1 MQTGLNSPQLAPTG
15 QHIIQ
20 VVRNWGP
27 VGGME
32 SYVWHL
38 SHALAQNNY
47 RVTIVC
53 EKSHAVTVASN
64 IDVIETGL
72 LPPKP
77 RWILYWRFANKV
89 EAVVQSIQGQCIV
102 HSHERCI
109 SHDLTTFHSMPFAGI
124 KDKSIW
130 RRLSIRVWAYLR
142 MEARELGVP
151 LNPAVSIV
159 PVSAVIAKAISKH
172 YPSVVNQIASPI
184 APGVMA
190 MPQRPQRVVTVDGG
204 TIGFIGKEWGRKGF
218 TLFMQIATQLLKQ
231 RPHLRLVVLGPEQA
245 EVADQC
251 RNYPGAIAFL
261 GWQSSESFFQDLDLL
276 IHPASSEAYGMVIA
290 EAMVCHL
297 PVLVSDACGAAVDVS
312 ERHGTV
318 LSLHHSVNQWA
329 QAADALLRNTHPMAG
344 YLRPWSQVAAEYE
357 TQYHAIA
364 LKKYQTTIKTIT
376 T

>member
-1 MQTGLNSPQLAPTG
+1 MQTGLNPPQPAPTR

-38 SHALAQNNY
+38 SHALAQRNY
-47 RVTIVC
+47 RITIVC
-53 EKSHAVTVASN
+53 EKAHEVTTASN
-64 IDVIETGL
+64 IEVIETGL

-77 RWILYWRFANKV
+77 RWVLYWRFANKV
-89 EAVVQSIQGQCIV
+89 EAVVQSIQSQGQCIV

-142 MEARELGVP
+142 MEARELGAPPYPPVH
-151 LNPAVSIV
+151 IV
-159 PVSAVIAKAISKH
+159 PVSTVIANAIAH
-172 YPSVVNQIASPI
+172 YYPSLVSQINTPI
-184 APGVMA
+184 SPGVMA
-190 MPQRPQRVVTVDGG
+190 MPQRPERIVPMDGG
-204 TIGFIGKEWGRKGF
+204 TIGFMGKEWGRKGF
-218 TLFMQIATQLLKQ
+218 VLFMQIATQLQKQ
-231 RPHLRLVVLGPEQA
+231 RPHLRLIVLGPEHA

-251 RNYPGAIAFL
+251 RNYPGAIEFL
-261 GWQSSESFFQDLDLL
+261 GWQSSASFFQDLDLL

-290 EAMVCHL
+290 EAMACHV

-312 ERHGTV
+312 ERYGTV
-318 LSLHHSVNQWA
+318 LSLHHSVSQWA
-329 QAADALLRNTHPMAG
+329 QAGDALLRNTQSMTG
-344 YLRPWSQVAAEYE
+344 YLRPWAQVAAEYE
-357 TQYHAIA
+357 TQYQAVS
-364 LKKYQTTIKTIT
+364 LKKYQTTTKI
-376 T
+376 

>member
-1 MQTGLNSPQLAPTG
+1 MQTGLNPPQPAPTS

-38 SHALAQNNY
+38 SHALAEHNY
-47 RVTIVC
+47 RITIVC
-53 EKSHAVTVASN
+53 EKAHEVTTASN
-64 IDVIETGL
+64 IEVIETGL

-77 RWILYWRFANKV
+77 RWILYWRFANNV
-89 EAVVQSIQGQCIV
+89 EAVVQSILSRSQCIV

-124 KDKSIW
+124 KDKSIL

-142 MEARELGVP
+142 MEARELGAQPYPPVH
-151 LNPAVSIV
+151 IV
-159 PVSAVIAKAISKH
+159 PVSTVIADAIARH
-172 YPSVVNQIASPI
+172 YPSLVSQITTPI
-184 APGVMA
+184 SPGVIA
-190 MPQRPQRVVTVDGG
+190 MLQRPQRIVPMDGG

-218 TLFMQIATQLLKQ
+218 ALFLEIAKQLKLQ
-231 RPHLRLVVLGPEQA
+231 RPNLRVLVLGPEEA
-245 EVADQC
+245 EVGHLCQD
-251 RNYPGAIAFL
+251 YLGGIEFL
-261 GWQSSESFFQDLDLL
+261 GWQPSAQFFQELDLL

-290 EAMVCHL
+290 EAMACDV

-318 LSLHHSVNQWA
+318 LSLHHSVSQWA
-329 QAADALLRNTHPMAG
+329 QAGDALLRNTQSMTG
-344 YLRPWSQVAAEYE
+344 YLRPWAQVAAEYE
-357 TQYHAIA
+357 TQYQAIS
-364 LKKYQTTIKTIT
+364 LKKYQTIKP
-376 T
+376 

>member
-1 MQTGLNSPQLAPTG
+1 MQTGLNPPQPAPTS
-15 QHIIQ
+15 QHVIQ

-38 SHALAQNNY
+38 SHALAENNH

-53 EKSHAVTVASN
+53 EKSHAVTAASN
-64 IDVIETGL
+64 IEVIETGL

-89 EAVVQSIQGQCIV
+89 EAVVQSILSRTQCIV

-130 RRLSIRVWAYLR
+130 RRLSIRVWAYLC
-142 MEARELGVP
+142 MEARELGAP
-151 LNPAVSIV
+151 PNPAVCIV
-159 PVSAVIAKAISKH
+159 PVSAVISRAISKH
-172 YPSVVNQIASPI
+172 YPSVVNQIVAPI
-184 APGVMA
+184 SPGVMA
-190 MPQRPQRVVTVDGG
+190 MPTRPKRIVAVDGG

-218 TLFMQIATQLLKQ
+218 ALFMQIATQLQKQ

-261 GWQSSESFFQDLDLL
+261 GWQSSESFFQELDLL

-290 EAMVCHL
+290 EAMACHV

-318 LSLHHSVNQWA
+318 LSLHNSVIEWA
-329 QAADALLRNTHPMAG
+329 QAGDALLRNTQSMTG
-344 YLRPWSQVAAEYE
+344 YLRQWAQVAAEYE
-357 TQYHAIA
+357 TQYQAIS
-364 LKKYQTTIKTIT
+364 LKKYQTTTKI
-376 T
+376 

>member
-1 MQTGLNSPQLAPTG
+1 MQTGLNPPQPAPIG

-38 SHALAQNNY
+38 SHALALLNY
-47 RVTIVC
+47 RITIVC
-53 EKSHAVTVASN
+53 EKSHAATAASN
-64 IDVIETGL
+64 IEVIETGV

-77 RWILYWRFANKV
+77 RWILYWRFASRV
-89 EAVVQSIQGQCIV
+89 EAVVQSILSRGQCIV
-102 HSHERCI
+102 HSHERSI
-109 SHDLTTFHSMPFAGI
+109 GHHLTTFHSMPFAGV

-142 MEARELGVP
+142 MEARELGEP
-151 LNPAVSIV
+151 PNPAVCIV

-184 APGVMA
+184 SPGVMA
-190 MPQRPQRVVTVDGG
+190 MPKRPQRIVSEGGG

-218 TLFMQIATQLLKQ
+218 PLFMQIATQLQLH
-231 RPHLRLVVLGPEQA
+231 RPNLRLLVLGPEQKQ
-245 EVADQC
+245 VTHLCQD
-251 RNYPGAIAFL
+251 YPGAIAFL
-261 GWQSSESFFQDLDLL
+261 GWQPSASVFQELDLL

-290 EAMVCHL
+290 EAMACQV

-312 ERHGTV
+312 TKHGRV
-318 LSLHHSVNQWA
+318 LSLDDSIGQWA
-329 QAADALLRNTHPMAG
+329 QAGDALLRNTQPMTG
-344 YLRPWSQVAAEYE
+344 YLRPWAQVATEYE
-357 TQYHAIA
+357 TQYQHI
-364 LKKYQTTIKTIT
+364 LFKKTIT
-376 T
+376 P